1 MYCECSLA
9 TAVTARYCASEI
21 CTRDPPLP
29 KKKKEKRKKRRKI
42 YTNEMKKNPKSISS
56 SKSVLYANILC
67 STILSFSSF
76 VCSYYSCYS
85 YVVSIAT
92 SKKSQL
98 SAEYRQNISFKTK
111 KISVE
116 SIVHTTHKILYFSS
130 YMCIGHIM
138 EQPRFVLSIFQIR

>member
-1 MYCECSLA
+1 M
-9 TAVTARYCASEI
+9 TARYCASEI

-111 KISVE
+111 KSLLSLS
-116 SIVHTTHKILYFSS
+116 SIQHIKYFTSHHICVSDTLWSS
-130 YMCIGHIM
+130 RVSSC
-138 EQPRFVLSIFQIR
+138 RFSKFVKPSLLRN